1 MDYDAVGGILGIE
14 DTYQS
19 NFDYKSFQVEPETID
34 KLIRFEQDIKNHQ
47 KKTLDS
53 IFSMSKILYNAR
65 TLLANNKSGTF
76 GAWHESL
83 GLNRE
88 AVSVMLKRY
97 DLYLQTKD
105 KTVMELPVRAVK
117 VITKAES
124 KFSKDQIKEIISAD
138 KPLSKIQDIVRQ
150 SDNINSENHIEEAE
164 LIEEIVDM
172 EIITKDFTTIKK
184 LLAKAEIKLS
194 TEATKTQR
202 EKLLR
207 IQEILRDL

>member
-19 NFDYKSFQVEPETID
+19 NFDYKSFQVEPEAID

-117 VITKAES
+117 VITKVES

-150 SDNINSENHIEEAE
+150 SDNINTENHIEEAE
-164 LIEEIVDM
+164 LIDEVINM

-184 LLAKAEIKLS
+184 LLAKAETKLS

>member
-14 DTYQS
+14 DNYQS
-19 NFDYKSFQVEPETID
+19 NFDYKSFEVEPEAID

-184 LLAKAEIKLS
+184 LLAKAETKLS